1 MQTRV
6 DTTRTPDAIAE
17 VFGLAFNALTNA
29 EQQAVLKRLHEITA
43 PSAKLV
49 VQPATTL
56 RDLCGLVAW
65 GGDALEDS
73 EQLYGM

>member
-1 MQTRV
+1 MRSITGI
-6 DTTRTPDAIAE
+6 TRTPDAVAE
-17 VFGLAFNALTNA
+17 VFALAFNALTNV
-29 EQQAVLKRLHEITA
+29 EQQAVLKRLHKVTA
-43 PSAKLV
+43 PNTKLV

-73 EQLYGM
+73 ERLYEQ